1 MSSILKKGID
11 MTKSKK
17 YGDYKIIKK
26 KIKKAE
32 KRKKAMKKFLKY
44 YKKIIIKRQKV
55 KFLS

>member
-26 KIKKAE
+26 KIKKAQ
-32 KRKKAMKKFLKY
+32 KRKKAMKKFLKEL
-44 YKKIIIKRQKV
+44 KKNHHKKD
-55 KFLS
+55 KK